1 MVKKLYLIA
10 GIIFEAFVIGAY
22 IKDKPAYRKIDYLVG
37 GIIDIVAW
45 PIVLLDNI
53 IEWSR

>member
-10 GIIFEAFVIGAY
+10 GIVFEAFVIRAY
-22 IKDKPAYRKIDYLVG
+22 IKDKPGYRKIEYLVG

-45 PIVLLDNI
+45 PIILLENVI
-53 IEWSR
+53 RWRR